1 MATKTVIYSVIGGA
15 VVTLLTGVISNTPAM
30 LVGAMHYGY
39 PLAWLMRLVLAP
51 EYFPWR
57 VNVPNLVVDLVIW
70 IIIVGMA
77 VTVLTRRRKI
87 R

>member
-1 MATKTVIYSVIGGA
+1 MATKTVIYSVIGGV
-15 VVTLLTGVISNTPAM
+15 VVTLLTGLISNTPAM

-77 VTVLTRRRKI
+77 VTVLTRRRK

>member
-1 MATKTVIYSVIGGA
+1 MATKTVIYSVIGGV
-15 VVTLLTGVISNTPAM
+15 VVTLLTGLISNTPAM

-77 VTVLTRRRKI
+77 VTVLTRRWKR
-87 R
+87 

>member
-1 MATKTVIYSVIGGA
+1 MATKTVIYSVIGGV
-15 VVTLLTGVISNTPAM
+15 VVTLLTGLISNTPAM

-39 PLAWLMRLVLAP
+39 PLAWLVRLVLAP

-57 VNVPNLVVDLVIW
+57 VNGPNLIVDLVIW

-77 VTVLTRRRKI
+77 VTVLTRRRTK
-87 R
+87 

>member
-1 MATKTVIYSVIGGA
+1 MATKTLIYSVIGGV
-15 VVTLLTGVISNTPAM
+15 VVTLLTGLISNTPAM

-57 VNVPNLVVDLVIW
+57 VNVPNLLVDLVIW

-77 VTVLTRRRKI
+77 VTVLTRRRTK
-87 R
+87 

>member
-1 MATKTVIYSVIGGA
+1 MATKTVIYSVIGGV
-15 VVTLLTGVISNTPAM
+15 VVTLLTGLVLNTPAM

-77 VTVLTRRRKI
+77 VTVLTRRRTK
-87 R
+87 

>member
-1 MATKTVIYSVIGGA
+1 MAAKTVSYSVIGGVA
-15 VVTLLTGVISNTPAM
+15 VTLLTGLIPNTPIM
-30 LVGAMHYGY
+30 LLGAMHYGY
-39 PLAWLMRLVLAP
+39 PLAWLVRLVLAP

-57 VNVPNLVVDLVIW
+57 VTVPNLVVDLVIW

-77 VTVLTRRRKI
+77 VTVLTRRRK